1 MRTKLPWPL
10 VGVRR
15 RSGENGPVNY
25 RYRVLGATQAR
36 RPDGTEVPVK
46 GARLRALL
54 AALAA
59 GGGRPV
65 PADRLIAQVWGE
77 DAEPPADAP
86 AALQAL
92 VGRLRRALG
101 GPAVTSSPGGYGLA
115 AGPDSIDLFRFER
128 LTAEGTA
135 ALRDGDPARAAELL
149 HEALALWQG
158 PALADL
164 PDRDSD
170 PLAVRADRRHGEARR
185 ARLAAEVAL
194 GRAADTLA
202 ELASLATA
210 EPLDEP
216 LQALRIRAL
225 WAAGR
230 QAEALQAY
238 EEVRAGL
245 AERLG
250 TDPGPELRTLH
261 AHLLAGTMDPPT
273 APAPAASSVTGT
285 STAPAPGITAT
296 GAPTAPAPATPAP
309 TAPSSAPPTGHL
321 RSRLTSFVGRTDELA
336 ALTRELADQR
346 LVTLLGA
353 GGVGKTRLALEAAEA
368 AGTQGERWP
377 DGIRV
382 AELASVRDGT
392 SVPEAV
398 LTALG
403 GRTTQVRA
411 PGADDLRA
419 SGSPASPLGRLV
431 DHCGQR
437 RMLLVLDNCEHVIDA
452 AAELADTVLAHCLGV
467 TVLATSR
474 EPLGVPGE
482 SVRPVEPLPPQAALR
497 LLGER
502 GAAARPGFRT
512 EDDPDACAEI
522 CRRLDGLPLAVE
534 LAAARLRALTPRQIA
549 ERLDDRFRLLTGGS
563 RTSLPRQQ
571 TLRAVVDWSWDLLT
585 ADERAVLRRL
595 SVFSGGCEAAEA
607 EYVCAVPAPADG
619 PHSPADVLAVL
630 TSLVDKSL
638 VTAAPE
644 SPRGMRYRLLETVA
658 EYAGERLTDSGERA
672 AVERRHLTAYRE
684 LARTG
689 EPELRGPRQAAWLE
703 RFETEHANVRAA
715 LGTAVARA
723 EEQEGLCLALSM
735 SWFWQLRNH
744 QADARHWAAAV
755 AGLGPDPFADP
766 VRPAEPLAERC
777 TAVPP
782 PWSGERL
789 REARRGV
796 RLLVLASNSDQAGPS
811 GPVRPESVVAA
822 YRPGLPQTVRQPG
835 VMWFFA
841 RLMTGG
847 FAGLDETVDAV
858 VRHCRELGDGWD
870 LGLALLLRT
879 KVLGG
884 RPGELDRSARDAEEA
899 LALFEAA
906 GDLWGTAE
914 SLSARGDTYERRGQY
929 ALADADF
936 ERAMESS
943 ARVGADVQV
952 PEFKARLAAVR
963 LEGTYGREDTYGRDN
978 RYGTGRESGNAEG
991 ADASLSLRVREAE
1004 RLLLEAV
1011 AESRPSSGETLSTAR
1026 LLLARHYGR
1035 TGRTGLAREQLREAE
1050 QAFTTGTPALFTG
1063 VVTGL
1068 HGWLDCLD
1076 GEFTRAREHVRRA
1089 VRQLAGLAP
1098 LVAPHLLV
1106 HQLLCG
1112 GWSMAHSGAAEDGA
1126 RLLGAY
1132 DRHAPGA
1139 DGFGLQPLPPE
1150 AEARVR
1156 QQAEAALR
1164 AVLGTDAYWRAHAEG
1179 GGLTVHEAAAII

>member
-1 MRTKLPWPL
+1 M
-10 VGVRR
+10 
-15 RSGENGPVNY
+15 NY

-36 RPDGTEVPVK
+36 RPDGTEAPVK

-101 GPAVTSSPGGYGLA
+101 GPAVTSSPGGYALA
-115 AGPDSIDLFRFER
+115 AGPDSIDLFHFER
-128 LTAEGTA
+128 LTADGTA
-135 ALRDGDPARAAELL
+135 ALRDGDPARAAALL

-164 PDRDSD
+164 PGRDSD
-170 PLAVRADRRHGEARR
+170 PLAVRAERRHGEARR
-185 ARLAAEVAL
+185 TRLAAEVAL

-238 EEVRAGL
+238 EEVRTGL

-250 TDPGPELRTLH
+250 ADPGTELRALH
-261 AHLLAGTMDPPT
+261 AHLLAGTMEPPIAPAPAAAPALVTMKPPAAPAPSTTEPPTAPVPFTPAPPT
-273 APAPAASSVTGT
+273 APAPT
-285 STAPAPGITAT
+285 
-296 GAPTAPAPATPAP
+296 TPAP
-309 TAPSSAPPTGHL
+309 PGRL
-321 RSRLTSFVGRTDELA
+321 RARITSFVGRADELIS
-336 ALTRELADQR
+336 LTRELTEQR

-353 GGVGKTRLALEAAEA
+353 GGVGKTRLALEAADA
-368 AGTQGERWP
+368 AGTRGERWP

-382 AELASVRDGT
+382 AELASVRDGK

-411 PGADDLRA
+411 PGADSLRA
-419 SGSPASPLGRLV
+419 SGSPAVPLGQLV
-431 DHCGQR
+431 EYCGQR
-437 RMLLVLDNCEHVIDA
+437 RMVLVLDNCEHVIDA
-452 AAELADTVLAHCLGV
+452 AAELADTVLTHCPGV

-512 EDDPDACAEI
+512 EDDPAACAEV

-534 LAAARLRALTPRQIA
+534 LAAARLRALTPRQIV

-595 SVFSGGCEAAEA
+595 SVFSGGCEATEA
-607 EYVCAVPAPADG
+607 EDVCAVPAPADG
-619 PHSPADVLAVL
+619 PHSPADVLPVL

-658 EYAGERLTDSGERA
+658 EYAGERLTEAGERA

-689 EPELRGPRQAAWLE
+689 EPELRGPGQAVWLE

-715 LGTAVARA
+715 LRTAVALA

-766 VRPAEPLAERC
+766 VRPAGPLAERC

-796 RLLVLASNSDQAGPS
+796 RLLVLASSSDRAGPS
-811 GPVRPESVVAA
+811 ATVRPESVVAA

-841 RLMTGG
+841 QLMAGG
-847 FAGLDETVDAV
+847 FAGLEETVDAV
-858 VRHCRELGDGWD
+858 VRHCRESGDGWD

-914 SLSARGDTYERRGQY
+914 ALSARGDTYERRGQY

-936 ERAMESS
+936 ERAMEFS
-943 ARVGADVQV
+943 ARIGADVQV

-963 LEGTYGREDTYGRDN
+963 LEGTYGRDDTYRAGAEVGN
-978 RYGTGRESGNAEG
+978 AVESGNSVA
-991 ADASLSLRVREAE
+991 ADVPLPLRAREAE

-1011 AESRPSSGETLSTAR
+1011 AESRPSAGETLSTAR

-1063 VVTGL
+1063 MVTGL

-1076 GEFTRAREHVRRA
+1076 GEFVRAREHVRRA
-1089 VRQLAGLAP
+1089 VRQLADLAP
-1098 LVAPHLLV
+1098 LVAPQLLA

-1132 DRHAPGA
+1132 DRHATGA
-1139 DGFGLQPLPPE
+1139 DGFGLRPLLPPE
-1150 AEARVR
+1150 AEARIR

-1164 AVLGTDAYWRAHAEG
+1164 AALGTDAYRRAHAEG
-1179 GGLTVHEAAAII
+1179 GGLTVREAAALV

>member
-1 MRTKLPWPL
+1 M
-10 VGVRR
+10 
-15 RSGENGPVNY
+15 NH
-25 RYRVLGATQAR
+25 RYRVLGATQAH

-65 PADRLIAQVWGE
+65 PAHHLIAQVWGE
-77 DAEPPADAP
+77 DAEPPVDAP

-115 AGPDSIDLFRFER
+115 AGPDAIDLFRFER
-128 LTAEGTA
+128 LAAEGTA
-135 ALRDGDPARAAELL
+135 ALRAGDPAKAADLL
-149 HEALALWQG
+149 DEALALWRG

-164 PDRDSD
+164 PGRDSD
-170 PLAVRADRRHGEARR
+170 PLAVRVERRRGEARR

-194 GRAADTLA
+194 GRAVDVLA
-202 ELASLATA
+202 ELAALAAA

-225 WAAGR
+225 SAAGR

-238 EEVRAGL
+238 EDVRAGL
-245 AERLG
+245 AGRLG
-250 TDPGPELRTLH
+250 ADPGAELRALH
-261 AHLLAGTMDPPT
+261 AHLLAGSTEPATAAAPA
-273 APAPAASSVTGT
+273 APAP
-285 STAPAPGITAT
+285 PGN
-296 GAPTAPAPATPAP
+296 
-309 TAPSSAPPTGHL
+309 L
-321 RSRLTSFVGRTDELA
+321 RARLTSFVGRADELA
-336 ALTRELADQR
+336 ALTRELSARR
-346 LVTLLGA
+346 LVTLLGT
-353 GGVGKTRLALEAAEA
+353 GGVGKTRLALEAADTSGA
-368 AGTQGERWP
+368 PGERWP
-377 DGIRV
+377 DGVWV
-382 AELASVRDGT
+382 AELASVRDEE

-398 LTALG
+398 LSTLG
-403 GRTTQVRA
+403 GRTAQVRA
-411 PGADDLRA
+411 PGAGGPRA
-419 SGSPASPLGRLV
+419 SGGLTTPFDRLV
-431 DHCGQR
+431 ERCGQR
-437 RMLLVLDNCEHVIDA
+437 RMLLVLDNCEHVLGA
-452 AAELADTVLAHCLGV
+452 AAELAHTVLTRCPGV

-474 EPLGVPGE
+474 APLAVPGE
-482 SVRPVEPLPPQAALR
+482 SVRPVEPLSPRAALR
-497 LLGER
+497 LLAER

-512 EDDPDACAEI
+512 EDDPAACAEI

-549 ERLDDRFRLLTGGS
+549 ERLDDRFRLLNGGS
-563 RTSLPRQQ
+563 RTSLPRQR

-607 EYVCAVPAPADG
+607 ERVCAAPHDGTTPRPAAAPAPHDG
-619 PHSPADVLAVL
+619 PRTPADVLDAL

-684 LARTG
+684 LARAG
-689 EPELRGPRQAAWLE
+689 EPELRGPGQARWLE
-703 RFETEHANVRAA
+703 RLETEHDNVRAA
-715 LGTAVARA
+715 LRTAVARA
-723 EEQEGLCLALSM
+723 EEQEALCLALSM
-735 SWFWQLRNH
+735 SWFWQVRNH

-755 AGLGPDPFADP
+755 ADLGPDPFADP

-796 RLLVLASNSDQAGPS
+796 RLLVLAGDSDPAGTS
-811 GPVRPESVVAA
+811 GRVRPEAVVAA

-847 FAGLDETVDAV
+847 FAGLDEAVDAM

-879 KVLGG
+879 KLLDN
-884 RPGELDRSARDAEEA
+884 RPAGLEQSARDAEEA

-906 GDLWGTAE
+906 GDLWGIAE
-914 SLSARGDTYERRGQY
+914 SLSARGGTYERRGQY
-929 ALADADF
+929 ARADADF
-936 ERAMESS
+936 ERAMQASV
-943 ARVGADVQV
+943 RIGAHAQV

-963 LEGTYGREDTYGRDN
+963 LESTYGTD
-978 RYGTGRESGNAEG
+978 EG
-991 ADASLSLRVREAE
+991 KGGVAAAGSPLSPRVREAE

-1011 AESRPSSGETLSTAR
+1011 AESRASSGETLSTAR

-1035 TGRTGLAREQLREAE
+1035 TGRTGLAREQLHEA
-1050 QAFTTGTPALFTG
+1050 QRAFTTGTPALFTG
-1063 VVTGL
+1063 MVTGL

-1076 GEFTRAREHVRRA
+1076 GDFAGAREHIRQA
-1089 VRQLAGLAP
+1089 VRQLGGLAP
-1098 LVAPHLLV
+1098 LVAPYLIT
-1106 HQLLCG
+1106 HQFLCAA
-1112 GWSMAHSGAAEDGA
+1112 WAMAHLGAAGEGA

-1132 DRHAPGA
+1132 DRHAPGSE
-1139 DGFGLQPLPPE
+1139 GFGFQPLPPA
-1150 AEARVR
+1150 AENRVR
-1156 QQAEAALR
+1156 RRAVEALR
-1164 AVLGTDAYWRAHAEG
+1164 AVLAADYEQARTAG
-1179 GGLTVHEAAAII
+1179 GDLSVREAAALI

>member
-10 VGVRR
+10 VGARR

-101 GPAVTSSPGGYGLA
+101 GTAVTSSPGGYGLA

-149 HEALALWQG
+149 HEALTLWQG

-170 PLAVRADRRHGEARR
+170 PLAVRAERRHGEARR

-238 EEVRAGL
+238 EEVRTGL

-261 AHLLAGTMDPPT
+261 AHLLAGTMEPPT
-273 APAPAASSVTGT
+273 APAPASSVTRT
-285 STAPAPGITAT
+285 SPAPAPAT
-296 GAPTAPAPATPAP
+296 TTTGTPTTPASATPAP
-309 TAPSSAPPTGHL
+309 TAPASPPPTGRL
-321 RSRLTSFVGRTDELA
+321 RARLTSFVGRSDELA
-336 ALTRELADQR
+336 DLTRELTGQR

-353 GGVGKTRLALEAAEA
+353 GGVGKTRLALEAADA

-377 DGIRV
+377 DGVRV

-419 SGSPASPLGRLV
+419 SGSPAPPLGQLV

-452 AAELADTVLAHCLGV
+452 AAELADTVLAHCPGV

-482 SVRPVEPLPPQAALR
+482 TVRPVEPLPPQAALR

-512 EDDPDACAEI
+512 EDDPAACAEI
-522 CRRLDGLPLAVE
+522 CRRLDGQPLAVE

-585 ADERAVLRRL
+585 GDERAVLRRL

-607 EYVCAVPAPADG
+607 EYVCAVPAPAEG
-619 PHSPADVLAVL
+619 PRSPADVLAVL

-658 EYAGERLTDSGERA
+658 QYAGERLTDSGERA

-703 RFETEHANVRAA
+703 RFEAEHANVRAA

-796 RLLVLASNSDQAGPS
+796 RLLVLASTSDQAGPS
-811 GPVRPESVVAA
+811 GPVRPESVVAV

-879 KVLGG
+879 KLLGG
-884 RPGELDRSARDAEEA
+884 RPGELERSARDAEEA

-943 ARVGADVQV
+943 ARIGADVQV

-963 LEGTYGREDTYGRDN
+963 LEGTYGRDATYRRNDTYG
-978 RYGTGRESGNAEG
+978 TGQESGCAEG

-1076 GEFTRAREHVRRA
+1076 GEFLRAREHVRRA

-1164 AVLGTDAYWRAHAEG
+1164 AVLGTDAYRRAHAEG
-1179 GGLTVHEAAAII
+1179 DGLTVREAVALV